1 MAEHARLARE
11 RHTDLAN
18 FLRTRRARLSPV
30 QAGLPM
36 RARRRTPGLRREEVA
51 ELIGV
56 SATWYTWLEQGRDI
70 MVSVE
75 VIENLARVLQL
86 SPDERIHLFRLA
98 RRSAPAASPQWPEAV
113 SPAFHDLLRALEPHP
128 AHIRDHRWD
137 VLAWNRAE
145 ALVADWAALPPAER
159 NVVWYHFAHP
169 RLRQLMVDW
178 ENEASTLLA
187 LFRMESTRYRDDPWL
202 HSLIE
207 RLLQVSAE
215 FRQWWPQH
223 DVRQEKEQPIAFQ
236 PPGVGRLVLQPV
248 SAVFMADPR
257 LTLRVLL
264 PAPSTDRAATLN
276 RLTHR

>member
-1 MAEHARLARE
+1 MAEHAPLARE

-30 QAGLPM
+30 QAGLPV

-98 RRSAPAASPQWPEAV
+98 RRPAPATSPPWPEAV

-236 PPGVGRLVLQPV
+236 PPGAGQLVLQPV
-248 SAVFMADPR
+248 SVVFMVDPR

-264 PAPSTDRAATLN
+264 PVPSTDMAATLD